1 MVEAPTR
8 WPSLSSS
15 PWSRWYPQRGFSRAI
30 RTTKAT
36 KISSIGG
43 RPVRLG

>member
-8 WPSLSSS
+8 WPSLNSS
-15 PWSRWYPQRGFSRAI
+15 PWILMYPQREFSRAI

-36 KISSIGG
+36 STSSIAGL
-43 RPVRLG
+43 PVRWG